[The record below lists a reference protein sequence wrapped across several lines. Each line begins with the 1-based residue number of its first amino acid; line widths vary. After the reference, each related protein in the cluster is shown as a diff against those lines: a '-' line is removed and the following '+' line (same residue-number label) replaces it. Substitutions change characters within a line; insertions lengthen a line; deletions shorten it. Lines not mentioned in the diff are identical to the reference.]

1 MKHILIV
8 EDESSIAEN
17 IRYALETEG
26 FATTWLSGGTGV
38 DARVRDG
45 GVDLIILDIGLPD
58 VNGMELCKQIRGFSS
73 VPVIFLTARADEIDR
88 VVGLEIGADDY
99 MVKPF
104 SPRELAARVKA
115 VLRRYAG
122 HGHTGPQSNSD
133 TVFNAQNSLDT
144 LPDSK
149 TKSPASNR
157 FELDESRC
165 RILFNN
171 TALNLPRYEFK
182 ILSLFVRHPGRVY
195 SRDLLMELVWDDPGM
210 STDRTVDAH
219 IKNIRARLRKVAPDL
234 DPIKTHRGMG
244 YSLREDI

>member
-26 FATTWLSGGTGV
+26 FTATWLPAGTGV
-38 DARVRDG
+38 ADMVKGG
-45 GVDLIILDIGLPD
+45 GVDLIVLDIGLPD
-58 VNGMELCKQIRGFSS
+58 VNGMELCKQIRAFSP
-73 VPVIFLTARADEIDR
+73 VPLIFLTARADEIDR

-104 SPRELAARVKA
+104 SPRELSARVKA
-115 VLRRYAG
+115 VLRRYDGNGRSGG
-122 HGHTGPQSNSD
+122 H
-133 TVFNAQNSLDT
+133 DT
-144 LPDSK
+144 LALHSPA
-149 TKSPASNR
+149 KSPVPSALPETSNGRTGR
-157 FELDESRC
+157 FELDEKRC
-165 RILFNN
+165 RISFNG
-171 TALNLPRYEFK
+171 AVLDLPRYEFK
-182 ILSLFVRHPGRVY
+182 ILSLFIRHPGRVY
-195 SRDLLMELVWDDPGM
+195 TRELLMDLVWDDPGM

-219 IKNIRARLRKVAPDL
+219 IKNLRARLRQVTPDQ